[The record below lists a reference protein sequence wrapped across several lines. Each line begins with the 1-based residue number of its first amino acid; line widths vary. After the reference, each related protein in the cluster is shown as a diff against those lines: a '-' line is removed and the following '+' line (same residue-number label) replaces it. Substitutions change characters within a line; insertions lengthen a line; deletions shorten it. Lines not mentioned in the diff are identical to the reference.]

1 MLFKCKIRLDAT
13 DFNNLAVMLHALENV
28 NVHNTA
34 LIFTFADQDREMDRE
49 YAKNLFDTL
58 IKGAD
63 GLFTIPIDRIFLFKG
78 KDGAESATTSQELQ
92 NWVLQMMPLPG
103 QSSFAKHFD

>member
-1 MLFKCKIRLDAT
+1 
-13 DFNNLAVMLHALENV
+13 MLHALENV

-49 YAKNLFDTL
+49 YAQNLFKTL

-63 GLFTIPIDRIFLFKG
+63 GLFTIPIDRIFLFRG
-78 KDGAESATTSQELQ
+78 KDGAESATTTQELQ
-92 NWVLQMMPLPG
+92 NWVL
-103 QSSFAKHFD
+103 